1 MHKNPELADDTLLMP
16 QPTSPSPTPL
26 TSAHRGFVYAL
37 HRGETDDEM
46 RFAFSIAH
54 LGLVLHTS
62 RATFRSAASAD
73 RAARQFV
80 DDAVGAFD
88 RAEHALAA

>member
-1 MHKNPELADDTLLMP
+1 MP
-16 QPTSPSPTPL
+16 SSTSPL

-37 HRGETDDEM
+37 HRKEADTKQV

-54 LGLVLHTS
+54 RGLRLHTS
-62 RATFRSAASAD
+62 EAEYRSPAAAD

-80 DDAVGAFD
+80 NDALGAYD
-88 RAEHALAA
+88 YATHALAA

>member
-1 MHKNPELADDTLLMP
+1 MP
-16 QPTSPSPTPL
+16 QSMSSFTPPL

-37 HRGETDDEM
+37 HRVETEGDEA

-54 LGLVLHTS
+54 RGLRLHTS
-62 RATFRSAASAD
+62 PADFRSPSAAD

-80 DDAVGAFD
+80 DDALGAFEH
-88 RAEHALAA
+88 ASHALAA